1 MLHRSSRYKEE
12 ISNLIKIILQVRQ
25 DHPRMCCRDLYYRIN
40 PLYIGRDR
48 FEALCK
54 QYGFEV
60 GIRRSFTRTTDSRGV
75 IRFPNLIDQL
85 KVQRINQVWSSD
97 ITYFDL
103 QGVFYYITFIIDH
116 YSRRIL
122 GYSVSSR
129 LQTEHTT
136 LPALIMAIVTRGLI
150 PQGIIFHSD
159 GGGQYYDRQFLILT
173 SRYKFKNSMCEMA
186 YQNGM
191 SERLNG
197 IIKNN
202 YLRHWNITNLAEL
215 IQQVDRAV
223 RLYNMEKPHSGLGR
237 MTPCEFEKKYAN
249 LSQQNRS
256 KANESIDEKADL
268 QGIEPCNSEQN
279 RSKSS

>member
-1 MLHRSSRYKEE
+1 M
-12 ISNLIKIILQVRQ
+12 
-25 DHPRMCCRDLYYRIN
+25 YYRIN
-40 PLYIGRDR
+40 PQYIGRDR

-60 GIRRSFTRTTDSRGV
+60 GIKRSFTRTTNSCGV
-75 IRFPNLIDQL
+75 VRFPNLIEGL
-85 KVQRINQVWSSD
+85 KVEHINQVWSSD

-103 QGVFYYITFIIDH
+103 KGVYYYITFIIDH

-136 LPALIMAIVTRGLI
+136 LPALIMAIAIRGVI
-150 PQGIIFHSD
+150 PHGIIFHSD

-186 YQNGM
+186 YENGI

-202 YLRHWNITNLAEL
+202 YLRHWNIANLAEL

-223 RLYNMEKPHSGLGR
+223 RLYSTEKPHSGLGR
-237 MTPCEFEKKYAN
+237 LTPCEFEKN
-249 LSQQNRS
+249 CIN
-256 KANESIDEKADL
+256 
-268 QGIEPCNSEQN
+268 
-279 RSKSS
+279 

>member
-1 MLHRSSRYKEE
+1 MLNRSSRYQEE
-12 ISNLIKIILQVRQ
+12 ISYLIKIILQVRQ
-25 DHPRMCCRDLYYRIN
+25 DHPRMCCRDMYYRIN
-40 PLYIGRDR
+40 PQYIGRDR

-75 IRFPNLIDQL
+75 IRFPNLIDRL
-85 KVQRINQVWSSD
+85 TVQRIDQVWSSD

-103 QGVFYYITFIIDH
+103 KGVFYYITFIIDH

-129 LQTEHTT
+129 LQTEYTT
-136 LPALIMAIVTRGLI
+136 LPALIMAIRIRGVI

-159 GGGQYYDRQFLILT
+159 GGGQYYDRQFLNLT

-186 YQNGM
+186 YENGK

-202 YLRHWNITNLAEL
+202 YLRPWNISTLGEL
-215 IQQVDRAV
+215 TQAVDRAV
-223 RLYNMEKPHSGLGR
+223 RLYNTEKPHSGLGR
-237 MTPCEFEKKYAN
+237 KTPCAFEMN
-249 LSQQNRS
+249 CLN
-256 KANESIDEKADL
+256 
-268 QGIEPCNSEQN
+268 
-279 RSKSS
+279 